1 MKENIVY
8 KGSER
13 RVIVVKSGSS
23 KHFEEA
29 HFFLKADDAAF
40 PSMPDL
46 LLEANRIVEHSL
58 LPPVRQK
65 QMERRRF
72 FFRGFGI
79 GFAVAGGI
87 SVALWIVSLLIGLY

>member
-29 HFFLKADDAAF
+29 HFFLKADDEVV

-46 LLEANRIVEHSL
+46 LLEANRIVAHAL
-58 LPPVRQK
+58 LPPARQK
-65 QMERRRF
+65 RLERRRW

-79 GFAVAGGI
+79 GFLTAGGL
-87 SVALWIVSLLIGLY
+87 SLVLWLAGGLL